1 MRDYKNVKVPR
12 KYQARTGRTTVKRVN
27 RSRRSR
33 SRAPRAAGSF
43 LRFLTVVVLAA
54 GCYLGWLGYQWF
66 MHAEVF
72 QVTGIDVKGVRRLG
86 ESDIRKM
93 VSGLSGKNTFLVDL
107 DEAARMA
114 RAHRWVKEARVYRSL
129 PNRVSLVL
137 TERLP
142 SAVLDNG
149 HGRYLVDDE
158 GVVIEQIGKEGTPF
172 PVVKIRN
179 LKVRSGSRVTSSKL
193 AQAMSFLGVLSDRG
207 GWRLTNVTVTV
218 NSPESLMVRYGGHE
232 FRLGNGDYA
241 EKLQRLSEVLTD
253 VEQRGLKFAYV
264 DLRPE
269 RQVAVK
275 IRR

>member
-12 KYQARTGRTTVKRVN
+12 KYRTSTGRTTVKRVN

-43 LRFLTVVVLAA
+43 LKFLTVAALAA
-54 GCYLGWLGYQWF
+54 ACYLGWLGYQWF
-66 MHAEVF
+66 MHVEFF
-72 QVTGIDVKGVRRLG
+72 QVAGVDVKGVRHLG

-107 DEAARMA
+107 DEAARTA

-137 TERLP
+137 TERVP

-179 LKVRSGSRVTSSKL
+179 LKVRSGSQVTSSKL
-193 AQAMSFLGVLSDRG
+193 IQAMSFLGVLSDRG
-207 GWRLTNVTVTV
+207 GWQLTNVTVTV
-218 NSPESLMVRYGGHE
+218 NSPGSLMVRYGGHD
-232 FRLGNGDYA
+232 FRLGNGDYT

-253 VEQRGLKFAYV
+253 VEQRGLKYAYV
-264 DLRPE
+264 DLRAE

-275 IRR
+275 IK